1 MGSWIKGHYRDPLAF
16 ARDASDHDMT
26 LLLEG
31 DNRRALARQWKR
43 AREFIRRRL
52 EKKLRD
58 KGLNKSQVERV
69 FKSVNL

>member
-1 MGSWIKGHYRDPLAF
+1 
-16 ARDASDHDMT
+16 MT
-26 LLLEG
+26 RCCYTTLT
-31 DNRRALARQWKR
+31 DVT
-43 AREFIRRRL
+43 RL